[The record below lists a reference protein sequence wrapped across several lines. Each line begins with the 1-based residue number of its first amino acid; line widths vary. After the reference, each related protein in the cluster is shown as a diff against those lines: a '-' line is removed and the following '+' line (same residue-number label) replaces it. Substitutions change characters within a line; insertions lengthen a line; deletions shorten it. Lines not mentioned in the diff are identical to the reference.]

1 MSLGPVLAGR
11 RICICVGA
19 GGAGKTTVAAAV
31 ALRLAVDGGR
41 VAVVTIDP
49 ARRLAGALGMAE
61 LGNEPRR
68 VSARRLAGAGIEA
81 RGELW
86 AMMLDPK
93 RTFDELIG
101 RLAPDERTR
110 EEILA
115 NGIYRELSSAVAG
128 SQEFTAIAKLYDLDR
143 DGGFDAIVLDTPPS
157 RNALDFI
164 DAPARLTQ
172 FLDGRTA
179 RALRAPTGL
188 ARRLVGR
195 GTSTAFAVLR
205 RLTGVDLLAEIRT
218 FLATLGDLVD
228 GFGERAAGVAVLLR
242 DPATAV
248 VLVSLPEAEPVDEAI
263 AFAGELARAEMPVAA
278 VIVNRMH
285 ADPIPPADLAERLS
299 GRLGPRL
306 AERVVAGVQDHE
318 ILAARDRRG
327 LDRLE
332 AALGP
337 AAFVRVPELTGEVH
351 DLRDLARV
359 AAHLFDQGKSSP
371 RPGVETGA

>member
-1 MSLGPVLAGR
+1 
-11 RICICVGA
+11 
-19 GGAGKTTVAAAV
+19 
-31 ALRLAVDGGR
+31 
-41 VAVVTIDP
+41 VVTIDP

-164 DAPARLTQ
+164 NAPARLTQ
-172 FLDGRTA
+172 FFDGRTA

-188 ARRLVGR
+188 AARLVGR

-205 RLTGVDLLAEIRT
+205 RVTGVDLLVEIRT
-218 FLATLGDLVD
+218 FLAALGGLVD
-228 GFGERAAGVAVLLR
+228 GFGERAAGVAALLH

-263 AFAGELARAEMPVAA
+263 AFAGELARAEMPVGA

-306 AERVVAGVQDHE
+306 AERVVAGVRDHE

-337 AAFVRVPELTGEVH
+337 AAFVRVPELAGDVH
-351 DLRDLARV
+351 DLRGLARV